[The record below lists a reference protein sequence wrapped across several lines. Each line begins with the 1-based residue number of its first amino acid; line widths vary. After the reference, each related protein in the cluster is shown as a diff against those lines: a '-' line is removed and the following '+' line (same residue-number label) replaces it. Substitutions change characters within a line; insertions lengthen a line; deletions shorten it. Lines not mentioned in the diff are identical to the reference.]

1 MATYASVIDAVSAN
15 DLNAARDI
23 LLSEVKETTKN
34 RNSWDCP
41 HYNTDRSIQ
50 EGIQVTHEFETLATY
65 FGLENLRDRYFL
77 RGADGE
83 ICEDIQKFYTRVA
96 TGMCRGD
103 RELAQRLYN
112 YMTRCWFVPA
122 TPVMM
127 NIGTSKGLPISCFLN
142 TVPDTLEGIFDIYR
156 ENAFLSKYGGGIG
169 TDWSQLRGQNSPLKS
184 SGLRSSG
191 VIPFMKIM
199 DSETIAIS
207 RNGIRRGAA
216 AAYLSID
223 HPDIEDFLEMRK
235 PTGGDID
242 RKCLNLN
249 HGITVTDEFMKAVE
263 EGRDY
268 DLIDPHYKTVVKQLN
283 AQEIWRKI
291 LTMRAETGEPYI
303 IFIDT
308 VNNAR
313 PQHHKDLGLM
323 VRQSNLCT
331 EIVLPTD
338 ETRTAVCCLGNL
350 NIEKWDEWNEDI
362 EQITYDIVTALDN
375 NLEAFIEMADPVEFK
390 KAINSVKHERSIGL
404 GAMGYHGY
412 LMSKMVPFES
422 MMARNINKEIFTK
435 FAQYARAASERLG
448 KERGLPLDGG
458 TRRNSY
464 VTSIQPT
471 ASTSFI
477 CNEATPSIEPISGNA
492 FLQKT
497 LSGSFLYKN
506 KHLVRF
512 LEEKGMNTTEIW
524 KQIIADK
531 GSVANVEGLND
542 EERAVF
548 RTAYEMNM
556 REIIQQAADRQPA
569 IDQAQSLN
577 VFFPTPISGKYLN
590 DVHMLAWKL
599 GVKSMYY
606 LRSASPIQAERI
618 DGNSVKRDVASEEC
632 AVCQ

>member
-1 MATYASVIDAVSAN
+1 
-15 DLNAARDI
+15 
-23 LLSEVKETTKN
+23 
-34 RNSWDCP
+34 
-41 HYNTDRSIQ
+41 
-50 EGIQVTHEFETLATY
+50 
-65 FGLENLRDRYFL
+65 
-77 RGADGE
+77 
-83 ICEDIQKFYTRVA
+83 
-96 TGMCRGD
+96 
-103 RELAQRLYN
+103 
-112 YMTRCWFVPA
+112 
-122 TPVMM
+122 
-127 NIGTSKGLPISCFLN
+127 
-142 TVPDTLEGIFDIYR
+142 
-156 ENAFLSKYGGGIG
+156 
-169 TDWSQLRGQNSPLKS
+169 
-184 SGLRSSG
+184 
-191 VIPFMKIM
+191 
-199 DSETIAIS
+199 
-207 RNGIRRGAA
+207 
-216 AAYLSID
+216 
-223 HPDIEDFLEMRK
+223 
-235 PTGGDID
+235 
-242 RKCLNLN
+242 
-249 HGITVTDEFMKAVE
+249 
-263 EGRDY
+263 
-268 DLIDPHYKTVVKQLN
+268 
-283 AQEIWRKI
+283 
-291 LTMRAETGEPYI
+291 
-303 IFIDT
+303 
-308 VNNAR
+308 
-313 PQHHKDLGLM
+313 
-323 VRQSNLCT
+323 
-331 EIVLPTD
+331 
-338 ETRTAVCCLGNL
+338 
-350 NIEKWDEWNEDI
+350 
-362 EQITYDIVTALDN
+362 
-375 NLEAFIEMADPVEFK
+375 
-390 KAINSVKHERSIGL
+390 
-404 GAMGYHGY
+404 
-412 LMSKMVPFES
+412 
-422 MMARNINKEIFTK
+422 MARNINKEIFTK